1 MNDFTSLGLMVD
13 CSRNS
18 VLTVSAVNR
27 LIDLLSSLGYT
38 SLQLYTEDTYTV
50 ENEKY
55 FGYLRGRYSMD
66 EIKEMDEHASEKGMT
81 LIPCI
86 QTLAHLSK
94 IFRWKP
100 YWEINDCNDILLAE
114 NDRTYEL
121 IDNMFASLEKCFK
134 SRSVNI
140 GMDEAH
146 MLGLGK
152 YKDLHGEESRSEIML
167 SHLNKVLEIA
177 KKHGFKCCMWSDMFF
192 RLAGGDYYNSG
203 SEVKVKIPENLE
215 LIYWD
220 YYSTDEEHYSK
231 MMRAHK
237 KIADNVSFAGGLW
250 TWTGLVP
257 HNGYALK
264 ASRAAMSE
272 CIKNG
277 INKVFFTAWGDDG
290 GFCSPFSVLPAI
302 FAVSEYAKGN
312 FDENSIKQKF
322 FERFSVKFDDYM
334 QIDAP
339 NEISLKNEADVV
351 NPSKYLLYND
361 CFLGM
366 FDSAI
371 PQDCNKKY
379 AGIAAN
385 LRKLQ
390 IPDEYKF
397 AFKPVISLC
406 ECLSFKAELGLKT
419 RSAYKNGDKKQ
430 LGLLLNGDYKN
441 AVNKTEELYEN
452 LKEYW
457 NVLYKPHGADVLD
470 LRFGGIMARLK
481 RNAEKLNDYLEG
493 KTDIIEELE
502 EEIYDY
508 LGNEEFSGKPLAYNG
523 FASNATVNDI

>member
-1 MNDFTSLGLMVD
+1 
-13 CSRNS
+13 
-18 VLTVSAVNR
+18 
-27 LIDLLSSLGYT
+27 
-38 SLQLYTEDTYTV
+38 
-50 ENEKY
+50 
-55 FGYLRGRYSMD
+55 
-66 EIKEMDEHASEKGMT
+66 
-81 LIPCI
+81 
-86 QTLAHLSK
+86 
-94 IFRWKP
+94 
-100 YWEINDCNDILLAE
+100 
-114 NDRTYEL
+114 
-121 IDNMFASLEKCFK
+121 
-134 SRSVNI
+134 
-140 GMDEAH
+140 
-146 MLGLGK
+146 
-152 YKDLHGEESRSEIML
+152 
-167 SHLNKVLEIA
+167 
-177 KKHGFKCCMWSDMFF
+177 
-192 RLAGGDYYNSG
+192 
-203 SEVKVKIPENLE
+203 
-215 LIYWD
+215 
-220 YYSTDEEHYSK
+220 
-231 MMRAHK
+231 
-237 KIADNVSFAGGLW
+237 
-250 TWTGLVP
+250 
-257 HNGYALK
+257 
-264 ASRAAMSE
+264 MSE

-290 GFCSPFSVLPAI
+290 GFCSPFSVLPSI

-371 PQDCNKKY
+371 PRDCNKKY

-470 LRFGGIMARLK
+470 LRFGGIIARLK
-481 RNAEKLNDYLEG
+481 RNAEKLNDYIEG
-493 KTDIIEELE
+493 KTDRIEELE

>member
-1 MNDFTSLGLMVD
+1 
-13 CSRNS
+13 
-18 VLTVSAVNR
+18 
-27 LIDLLSSLGYT
+27 
-38 SLQLYTEDTYTV
+38 
-50 ENEKY
+50 
-55 FGYLRGRYSMD
+55 
-66 EIKEMDEHASEKGMT
+66 
-81 LIPCI
+81 
-86 QTLAHLSK
+86 
-94 IFRWKP
+94 
-100 YWEINDCNDILLAE
+100 
-114 NDRTYEL
+114 
-121 IDNMFASLEKCFK
+121 
-134 SRSVNI
+134 
-140 GMDEAH
+140 
-146 MLGLGK
+146 
-152 YKDLHGEESRSEIML
+152 
-167 SHLNKVLEIA
+167 
-177 KKHGFKCCMWSDMFF
+177 
-192 RLAGGDYYNSG
+192 
-203 SEVKVKIPENLE
+203 
-215 LIYWD
+215 
-220 YYSTDEEHYSK
+220 
-231 MMRAHK
+231 
-237 KIADNVSFAGGLW
+237 
-250 TWTGLVP
+250 
-257 HNGYALK
+257 
-264 ASRAAMSE
+264 
-272 CIKNG
+272 
-277 INKVFFTAWGDDG
+277 
-290 GFCSPFSVLPAI
+290 
-302 FAVSEYAKGN
+302 
-312 FDENSIKQKF
+312 
-322 FERFSVKFDDYM
+322 M

-441 AVNKTEELYEN
+441 AVNKTEKLYEN

-470 LRFGGIMARLK
+470 LRFGGIIARLK

-523 FASNATVNDI
+523 FASNATVNNI